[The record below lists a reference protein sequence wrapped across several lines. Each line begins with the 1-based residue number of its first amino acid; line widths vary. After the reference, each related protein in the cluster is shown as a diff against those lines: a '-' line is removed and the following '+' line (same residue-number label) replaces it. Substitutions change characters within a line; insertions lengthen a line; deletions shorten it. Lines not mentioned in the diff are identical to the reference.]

1 MTAVGPWYA
10 EDATV
15 ESSHIDE
22 LSLGI
27 DAPSEAGEER
37 TIQVPE
43 AAPTALLG
51 FRRIAAVLVFAD
63 ATVALAWLLVLAF
76 TTQPGSGPVRDFLLV
91 LALGPLAWV
100 GIFHSFG
107 LYGIRHLPP
116 TEEFRRL
123 ISAVTLGILVIT
135 VGSVWWERAID
146 RRSLAASWIA
156 VLVAELLVR
165 RIVHRHVGRSKERG
179 ALAMRTL
186 IVGTNQEADSIAD
199 VLSAPVRG
207 FLPIGFI
214 APSPTEPRGGL
225 PVIGGLDDLPEVI
238 RRTSAEC
245 VFVASSA
252 ISSAD
257 LYRVSRCCR
266 QAGIEMR
273 LSANTREVLTSR
285 VSVHQVRDLV
295 VLAVRSAHLTKSQ
308 AAVKRSFDLLVG
320 TIGMLV
326 ALPLGLAI
334 ALAIRLTSPGPVLFR
349 QERVTKDGRRFTV
362 YKFRTMTWVP
372 PDDRESVIDI
382 SDPYFKMR
390 DDPRLTRVGRI
401 LRSWSLDELPQ
412 IWNVLL
418 GDMSLVGPRPLAR
431 EQVEGGSD
439 LMEARHEVRTGLTG
453 WWQINGRSD
462 VEAEDAL
469 KMDLFYI
476 ENWSL
481 ALDLYVVLK
490 TIGVVLGR
498 KGAY

>member
-1 MTAVGPWYA
+1 VTAVGPWYT
-10 EDATV
+10 EDAAV
-15 ESSHIDE
+15 DPLDLKLSSIE
-22 LSLGI
+22 E
-27 DAPSEAGEER
+27 APPQIEGEPP
-37 TIQVPE
+37 IQIPE

-51 FRRIAAVLVFAD
+51 FRRIAA
-63 ATVALAWLLVLAF
+63 LLVLADAAVAILWLIVLAA
-76 TTQPGSGPVRDFLLV
+76 THSGTGRLSDFLIV
-91 LALGPLAWV
+91 LALAPLVWV

-107 LYGIRHLPP
+107 LYGIRYLAPS
-116 TEEFRRL
+116 EEFRRL

-135 VGSVWWERAID
+135 VGSVWWERALD
-146 RRSLAASWIA
+146 RPSLAASWFA

-165 RIVHRHVGRSKERG
+165 RIVHRHVGRAKERG
-179 ALAMRTL
+179 ALALRTL

-207 FLPIGFI
+207 FHPIGFI
-214 APSPTEPRGGL
+214 SPSPSSPTGDR
-225 PVIGGLDDLPEVI
+225 PVLGSLDDLPDVI

-266 QAGIEMR
+266 QANIEMR

-308 AAVKRSFDLLVG
+308 AAVKRSFDLVVG
-320 TIGMLV
+320 TIALLV
-326 ALPLGLAI
+326 ALPLGGAI
-334 ALAIRLTSPGPVLFR
+334 ALAIRLTSPGPILFR
-349 QERVTKDGRRFTV
+349 QERVTKDGRRFIV
-362 YKFRTMTWVP
+362 YKFRTMTWSP
-372 PDDRESVIDI
+372 TDAGETVIDI
-382 SDPYFKMR
+382 SSPYFKMR
-390 DDPRLTRVGRI
+390 SDPRLTRVGRM

-431 EQVEGGSD
+431 EQVEAGSE
-439 LMEARHEVRTGLTG
+439 LMDARHEVRTGLTG

-469 KMDLFYI
+469 RMDLFYI